1 MKNTENQSPINE
13 GYTKTKITKK
23 DITTMLHMR
32 NFSFKNNIEV
42 YYNKQNKHFMIVE
55 RKKFILKIIYTLLF
69 PILILLSIID
79 WKNTLNYF
87 KDEIW
92 CDDLYN
98 GNFGADIIS
107 PIEGEDNNLY
117 WNKCN
122 ELMFKK

>member
-122 ELMFKK
+122 ELMLKK